1 MRNHSIEVQVPAKI
15 NLQLAVGP
23 LESDGYHQLVT
34 VFQAISLYD
43 TVKITR
49 DVDEFLI
56 TISGD
61 YAGAV
66 PADENNLIYKAID
79 LMAEKYQTER
89 NVHVAV
95 KKNIPVAGGMAGGSA
110 DAAATILAIDQLFNL
125 NLSREEMSECAA
137 KLGADVPFMLNGGT
151 AVGRGRGDEI
161 TPALSRGS
169 YHWVIAVSSTG
180 LSTPAVY
187 GECDRLRTGM
197 SIQQPQLN
205 EELLQA
211 LLSADSERVG
221 KALSN
226 DLQSAACSLRP
237 ALRLVL
243 DIGNEYGALGGIVSG
258 SGPSVAFLVSDEDQ
272 SLDLAVALTSSGVV
286 GSVIRAQGP
295 VHGARVI
302 AHD

>member
-89 NVHVAV
+89 NVHVSV

>member
-1 MRNHSIEVQVPAKI
+1 MRNHSVEVQVPAKI

-34 VFQAISLYD
+34 VFQSISLYD
-43 TVKITR
+43 TVKISR
-49 DVDEFLI
+49 NASEFSMSI
-56 TISGD
+56 TGD
-61 YAGAV
+61 YAGSV

-79 LMAEKYQTER
+79 LMAEKYKSDR
-89 NVHVAV
+89 NVHVEV

-125 NLSREEMSECAA
+125 NLSKEEMSECAA

-169 YHWVIAVSSTG
+169 YHWVIAVSTTG

-187 GECDRLRTGM
+187 GECDRLRTGLE
-197 SIQQPQLN
+197 IKQPQLN
-205 EELLQA
+205 DELLQA

-226 DLQSAACSLRP
+226 DLQAAACSLRP

-258 SGPSVAFLVSDEDQ
+258 SGPSVAFLVADEDQ